1 MTIKTLGRD
10 ELDQIRKNRLKAELK
25 KIKKIEAE
33 TVEYI
38 KSVLNGFIE
47 IEDLYAVKD
56 YIDLL
61 VKNWNP
67 EEIEEEEEDIEDND

>member
-38 KSVLNGFIE
+38 KSVLSGFIE